1 MGTKKETKKELAKSY
16 NTVIF
21 GFADRYTGNKL
32 KEFYLKHT
40 GREVDFNSIQHYRDG
55 FKLLVFDLPIGKFM
69 QVGIT
74 AASCASKDV
83 LRFHGNIN
91 ELIYWYEHDYLGL
104 PEDQNEKTEEIM
116 SVTICTK
123 EGLLITIKNDGDGT
137 FEDKINEV
145 VKRNNHK

>member
-1 MGTKKETKKELAKSY
+1 MS
-16 NTVIF
+16 
-21 GFADRYTGNKL
+21 
-32 KEFYLKHT
+32 
-40 GREVDFNSIQHYRDG
+40 
-55 FKLLVFDLPIGKFM
+55 
-69 QVGIT
+69 
-74 AASCASKDV
+74 
-83 LRFHGNIN
+83 HGNIN

>member
-1 MGTKKETKKELAKSY
+1 MGTKKQTKTELAKTY
-16 NTVIF
+16 NKVIF

-55 FKLLVFDLPIGKFM
+55 FKLLVFDLPLGKFI

-74 AASCASKDV
+74 AASCAPKDV
-83 LRFHGNIN
+83 LRFGGSVN

-104 PEDQNEKTEEIM
+104 PVDQTEKTEEIM

-123 EGLLITIKNDGDGT
+123 EGRLITIKNDGDGS
-137 FEDKINEV
+137 FDEKIER
-145 VKRNNHK
+145 VKEKNGL